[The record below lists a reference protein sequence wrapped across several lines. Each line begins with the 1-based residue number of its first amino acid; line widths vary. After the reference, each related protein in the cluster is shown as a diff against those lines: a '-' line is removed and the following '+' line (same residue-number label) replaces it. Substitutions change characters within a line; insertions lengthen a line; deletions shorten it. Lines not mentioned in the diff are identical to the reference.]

1 VRDERV
7 VGHAVEATARG
18 LRLANDVILASVRP
32 ERAGA
37 AAAISE
43 TAYELGMALGIAM
56 LGSIVAGVYRGLAI
70 PPGIADAAASHAKET
85 LSAAHEAAAMLPA
98 DEAHVLLT
106 AARSAFTEG
115 LTTAAGVGSALLP
128 ASAVAVWLLLKPR
141 TAPAPNH
148 CIDAQGASVV
158 ALSPAWCAAVPA

>member
-43 TAYELGMALGIAM
+43 TAYELGMGLGIAM

-85 LSAAHEAAAMLPA
+85 LSAAHEAAAN
-98 DEAHVLLT
+98 
-106 AARSAFTEG
+106 
-115 LTTAAGVGSALLP
+115 AAG
-128 ASAVAVWLLLKPR
+128 R
-141 TAPAPNH
+141 
-148 CIDAQGASVV
+148 
-158 ALSPAWCAAVPA
+158 